1 MKAVESLIREHQVIG
16 RLADALE
23 AYAEHTKQGRP
34 PAAEDLGRFAAVFT
48 DYAERIHHEKE
59 ESILLPI
66 LVRHGAHWDDGA
78 LPVVRRE
85 HRQESY
91 LIDVLRQAG
100 ERAGSWNHEDRRHI
114 AASAQ
119 ALVDFQRQHHQLESS
134 ELFPLLPARLDA
146 TALKGLQSAL
156 EKFDR
161 EHDALLADALAR
173 AEDLIGRYGPPRI
186 SSIRAIDGQLPD
198 GSLPRVG

>member
-1 MKAVESLIREHQVIG
+1 MKAVESLIREHQIIG

-23 AYAEHTKQGRP
+23 VYGQQTKQGRP
-34 PAAEDLGRFAAVFT
+34 PDAADLGRFAAVFT
-48 DYAERIHHEKE
+48 DFAERIHHEKE
-59 ESILLPI
+59 ENILLPA
-66 LVRHGAHWDDGA
+66 LARHGAHWEDGP
-78 LPVVRRE
+78 LPAVRRD

-119 ALVDFQRQHHQLESS
+119 ALVDFQRGHHALESS
-134 ELFPLLPARLDA
+134 ELFPLLPVRLDA
-146 TALKGLQSAL
+146 SALRELQSAL

-161 EHDALLADALAR
+161 EHERLRADTLAV
-173 AEDLIGRYGPPRI
+173 AESLIGRYGPPR
-186 SSIRAIDGQLPD
+186 SSDSAAFACG
-198 GSLPRVG
+198 